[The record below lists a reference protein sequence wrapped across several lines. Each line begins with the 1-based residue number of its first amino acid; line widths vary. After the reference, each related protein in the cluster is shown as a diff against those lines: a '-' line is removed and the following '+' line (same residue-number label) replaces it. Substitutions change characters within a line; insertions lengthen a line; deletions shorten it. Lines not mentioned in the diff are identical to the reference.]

1 MPVSNLFITKL
12 EEYNAIFGQQQIEN
26 IHQTIMLIENKHNQ
40 EKIDQMIKSNVQKSI
55 QWCTKYQISYNI
67 LLPQI
72 DEPIFK

>member
-1 MPVSNLFITKL
+1 
-12 EEYNAIFGQQQIEN
+12 
-26 IHQTIMLIENKHNQ
+26 MLIENKHNQ

-55 QWCTKYQISYNI
+55 QWCTKYQIPYNI